1 MVWPS
6 GYVGWPVA
14 GGRGRGGDGG
24 PSPSPRRLEPAP
36 RQRVFVGL
44 YALAAAG
51 GSLAWSGSGRHCVRP
66 AFDAFAAAGLVTWR
80 EDSDNWR

>member
-1 MVWPS
+1 
-6 GYVGWPVA
+6 
-14 GGRGRGGDGG
+14 
-24 PSPSPRRLEPAP
+24 
-36 RQRVFVGL
+36 VFVGL